1 MNLFEFTFAVS
12 LVFFVSGFITWLR
25 YMVYNFV
32 DEVKEQKNIFI
43 EKNEK
48 IIWQTKQ
55 SMLYYKYIK
64 KQTFIK
70 VALTSLK

>member
-43 EKNEK
+43 EKNKK
-48 IIWQTKQ
+48 II
-55 SMLYYKYIK
+55 
-64 KQTFIK
+64 
-70 VALTSLK
+70 

>member
-1 MNLFEFTFAVS
+1 MNLSEFLFTVS

-32 DEVKEQKNIFI
+32 DEAKEQKNIFI

-48 IIWQTKQ
+48 LI
-55 SMLYYKYIK
+55 
-64 KQTFIK
+64 
-70 VALTSLK
+70 

>member
-1 MNLFEFTFAVS
+1 MNLFEFIFAVS

-48 IIWQTKQ
+48 II
-55 SMLYYKYIK
+55 
-64 KQTFIK
+64 
-70 VALTSLK
+70 